1 MLHFTHQTRAC
12 GDVTLLG
19 ENYLHSFFCELLK
32 KAHDGA
38 GNLVNVY
45 EVASKM
51 AMRAVP
57 LQMLF
62 KIFVLPFGSFVFKL
76 EKSCLSFCVLNGL

>member
-1 MLHFTHQTRAC
+1 M
-12 GDVTLLG
+12 
-19 ENYLHSFFCELLK
+19 
-32 KAHDGA
+32 
-38 GNLVNVY
+38 NVY

-62 KIFVLPFGSFVFKL
+62 KVFVLPFGSFVFKL
-76 EKSCLSFCVLNGL
+76 EKSCISFCVLNGL